1 MKEYSFNPTSTNK
14 VNNAKL
20 KEFLQEIELATNALI
35 TYRDLSNPNY
45 LILNKIYNRSNNS
58 IVTPIDIASLFLN
71 NILYLSYDNIEKDF
85 VILICPNRLK
95 LHQGIINQYGDT
107 TRIIY
112 NPEQLTI
119 KSESEYDDNELKTW
133 LKIHLTLDDDSLQ
146 QFLSKFPLGFKVYNL
161 PASAKYIEQGHVVF
175 CNIIEENEQTTPNSN
190 IRKQE
195 NSYKILPI
203 SSACGYYVP
212 SLEYSVDKDKNTGQW
227 TGQWIWNYIPNATD
241 NNGTEVYINLWNI
254 PSRYYYHDNGWYD
267 CLSNSKN
274 FDLML
279 FEAGR
284 KHNFLITTAA
294 GSLWTGFDNN
304 ILINNY
310 VNMVNENGI
319 YNEEE
324 IFIDD
329 EIKYGTLNIDK
340 TSDPYYNITIKNEI
354 NFSDDINFKV
364 KIG

>member
-1 MKEYSFNPTSTNK
+1 M
-14 VNNAKL
+14 
-20 KEFLQEIELATNALI
+20 
-35 TYRDLSNPNY
+35 
-45 LILNKIYNRSNNS
+45 
-58 IVTPIDIASLFLN
+58 
-71 NILYLSYDNIEKDF
+71 
-85 VILICPNRLK
+85 
-95 LHQGIINQYGDT
+95 
-107 TRIIY
+107 
-112 NPEQLTI
+112 
-119 KSESEYDDNELKTW
+119 
-133 LKIHLTLDDDSLQ
+133 
-146 QFLSKFPLGFKVYNL
+146 
-161 PASAKYIEQGHVVF
+161 
-175 CNIIEENEQTTPNSN
+175 
-190 IRKQE
+190 
-195 NSYKILPI
+195 
-203 SSACGYYVP
+203 
-212 SLEYSVDKDKNTGQW
+212 EYSVDKDKN

-241 NNGTEVYINLWNI
+241 NNGTQVYMNLWNV

-267 CLSNSKN
+267 CLPNSKK

-279 FEAGR
+279 FEAGS

-324 IFIDD
+324 VFIDD

-340 TSDPYYNITIKNEI
+340 TSDPYYNITIKHEI